1 MGQIE
6 SPRTESFSIRGQ
18 NYEFIIWP
26 GMGLRPIK

>member
-1 MGQIE
+1 MGQTK

-18 NYEFIIWP
+18 NYEFIIRL